1 MEKIKIH
8 LEYMLRS
15 GSAEVIWNMIGTMS
29 GLEQWFAD
37 KITVSDKLYT
47 FQWGKDERRTA
58 RLINIRSYNF
68 IRFHW
73 TDDEESRTYFE
84 LRMDEDELTGDC
96 ILSVTDFIEPEE
108 EADIKKLWDFQ
119 VNTLKREA
127 GL

>member
-1 MEKIKIH
+1 
-8 LEYMLRS
+8 MLRS